1 MKKCLVITSVV
12 CACLN
17 SALAKNIDPN
27 VKQYNDA
34 EVYYD
39 EDYINYERTGGI
51 HGSYEPEK
59 NSVRG
64 YLGIGFLGQAVSE
77 KVYVS
82 DIEIA
87 SADISGMGLNLNG
100 GVRGKHFRVG
110 ADITS
115 TTLEGDLHGY
125 SSTFDVSVVKYSIE
139 LAGIIK
145 CGEHFDLELGGTIGR
160 ARFQGEGGNWSDWM
174 TPYGLI
180 LGGTINFNAHHAL
193 TIALKGYG
201 YSYDG
206 DYYEEKGSVGEF
218 VVGYRY
224 SF

>member
-1 MKKCLVITSVV
+1 MKKCLIITPVV
-12 CACLN
+12 AACLN
-17 SALAKNIDPN
+17 SALAKNSDPN
-27 VKQYNDA
+27 AKQYNDA

-39 EDYINYERTGGI
+39 GEYVNYDRNGEI
-51 HGSYEPEK
+51 YVPYETEK
-59 NSVRG
+59 SSVRG
-64 YLGIGFLGQAVSE
+64 YLGVGLVGQAINE
-77 KVYVS
+77 KLYVN
-82 DIEIA
+82 DIEVA
-87 SADISGMGLNLNG
+87 SADTSGFGINLNG
-100 GVRGKHFRVG
+100 GIRAKYFRIGLDVSSTVG
-110 ADITS
+110 
-115 TTLEGDLHGY
+115 EGEMSGY
-125 SSTFDVSVVKYSIE
+125 YSTFDVNVVKYSIE

-160 ARFQGEGGNWSDWM
+160 GRFQIEDDWSDWM
-174 TPYGLI
+174 TPYGLL
-180 LGGTINFNAHHAL
+180 LGATVNFNAHHAL

>member
-1 MKKCLVITSVV
+1 MKKYLIITPVV
-12 CACLN
+12 FACLN
-17 SALAKNIDPN
+17 SAFAKNSAPN

-34 EVYYD
+34 DVYYD
-39 EDYINYERTGGI
+39 GEYVNYDRNGEI
-51 HGSYEPEK
+51 YVPYETEK
-59 NSVRG
+59 SSVRG
-64 YLGIGFLGQAVSE
+64 YLGVGLVGQAINE
-77 KVYVS
+77 KLYVN
-82 DIEIA
+82 DIEVA
-87 SADISGMGLNLNG
+87 SADTSGFGINLNG
-100 GVRGKHFRVG
+100 GIRAKYFRIGLDVSSTVG
-110 ADITS
+110 
-115 TTLEGDLHGY
+115 EGEMSGY
-125 SSTFDVSVVKYSIE
+125 YSTFDVNVVKYSIE

-145 CGEHFDLELGGTIGR
+145 CGEHFDLELGGAIGR
-160 ARFQGEGGNWSDWM
+160 GRFQIEDDWSDWM

-180 LGGTINFNAHHAL
+180 LGTTVNFNAHHAL

>member
-1 MKKCLVITSVV
+1 M
-12 CACLN
+12 
-17 SALAKNIDPN
+17 
-27 VKQYNDA
+27 
-34 EVYYD
+34 
-39 EDYINYERTGGI
+39 
-51 HGSYEPEK
+51 
-59 NSVRG
+59 
-64 YLGIGFLGQAVSE
+64 
-77 KVYVS
+77 
-82 DIEIA
+82 
-87 SADISGMGLNLNG
+87 
-100 GVRGKHFRVG
+100 
-110 ADITS
+110 
-115 TTLEGDLHGY
+115 
-125 SSTFDVSVVKYSIE
+125 KYSIE

-160 ARFQGEGGNWSDWM
+160 GRFQIEDDWSDWM

-180 LGGTINFNAHHAL
+180 LGATVNFNAHHAL

>member
-1 MKKCLVITSVV
+1 MKKCLIITPVV
-12 CACLN
+12 AACLN
-17 SALAKNIDPN
+17 SALAKNSDPN
-27 VKQYNDA
+27 AKQYNDA

-39 EDYINYERTGGI
+39 GEYVNYDRNGEI
-51 HGSYEPEK
+51 YVPYETEK
-59 NSVRG
+59 SSVRG
-64 YLGIGFLGQAVSE
+64 YLGVGLVGQAINE
-77 KVYVS
+77 KLYVN
-82 DIEIA
+82 DIEVA
-87 SADISGMGLNLNG
+87 SADISGFGINLNG
-100 GVRGKHFRVG
+100 GIRAKYFRIGLDVSSTVG
-110 ADITS
+110 
-115 TTLEGDLHGY
+115 EGEMSGY
-125 SSTFDVSVVKYSIE
+125 YSTFDVNVVKYSIE

-160 ARFQGEGGNWSDWM
+160 GRFQIEDDWSDWM
-174 TPYGLI
+174 TPYGLL
-180 LGGTINFNAHHAL
+180 LGATVNFNAHHAL